1 MISIEEILEILIV
14 AVILFGGSKKIPE
27 LARSLGRASGEFQR
41 GKMEIERE
49 IRNAINYTPQQQATV
64 NVREAARN
72 LGISV
77 DGKSDDQLRSEIAQV
92 LGVKKE

>member
-1 MISIEEILEILIV
+1 M
-14 AVILFGGSKKIPE
+14 
-27 LARSLGRASGEFQR
+27 
-41 GKMEIERE
+41 
-49 IRNAINYTPQQQATV
+49 

>member
-41 GKMEIERE
+41 GGKMEIERE
-49 IRNAINYTPQQQATV
+49 IRNAINYTPPQQQATV

-72 LGISV
+72 L
-77 DGKSDDQLRSEIAQV
+77 A
-92 LGVKKE
+92 